1 MMGKRFVDAAAALTL
16 LIILSPVIGFTAYI
30 IKKTMGGPVI
40 FKQLRPGL
48 HEELFFLYKF
58 RTMTDETDEDG
69 VPLPDSLRLTRAGA
83 MIRRWSLDE
92 LPQLWNVLKGEL
104 SLVGP
109 RPLLVEYLSEYTDE
123 QRLRH
128 TVKPGI
134 TGLAQ
139 ISGRNNLSWEEK
151 FAFDVTY
158 ASSRTFMMDMKI
170 LWLTFIKVL
179 KREGIDQ
186 KGGVQKYK
194 RAPHA
199 EAGR

>member
-1 MMGKRFVDAAAALTL
+1 MGKRFVDAAAALTL
-16 LIILSPVIGFTAYI
+16 LIILSPVIGFTALL
-30 IKKTMGGPVI
+30 IKKTMGGPVL

-58 RTMTDETDEDG
+58 RTMTDETDEKGDL
-69 VPLPDSLRLTRAGA
+69 LPDSLRMTRAGA

-186 KGGVQKYK
+186 EGGVQKYK

>member
-1 MMGKRFVDAAAALTL
+1 MGKRFVDVTVALFL
-16 LIILSPVIGFTAYI
+16 LVILSPVLGVTAFM
-30 IKKTMGGPVI
+30 IKKSMGGPVF

-58 RTMTDETDEDG
+58 RTMTDETDALG
-69 VPLPDSLRLTRAGA
+69 RLLPDDRRLTKVGA
-83 MIRRWSLDE
+83 LIRRWSLDE

-109 RPLLVEYLSEYTDE
+109 RPLLVEYLNEYTDE

-139 ISGRNNLSWEEK
+139 INGRNNLSWEDK
-151 FAFDVTY
+151 FRFDVTY
-158 ASSRTFMMDMKI
+158 ASTHSLVLDLKI
-170 LWLTFIKVL
+170 LWLTLIKVL

-186 KGGVQKYK
+186 EGGVQKFK
-194 RAPHA
+194 RAK
-199 EAGR
+199 EA

>member
-1 MMGKRFVDAAAALTL
+1 MGKRFVDAAAALTL